1 MMGARPASQRGLT
14 IIELVVVMV
23 LVAVVA
29 AGVAS
34 IVGPS
39 VQSYGAVKLRAQ
51 MTDEADTAVRRMVN
65 DIQRAVPNSIRAPA
79 TNKCFELIPAVAG
92 GRYRMAA
99 DTSPG
104 HDSAGC
110 APSATCSAPLDTTRS
125 TTVFDSLSTLP
136 LTPAIGDWIVVNNQN
151 SNDVYDGHNRSA
163 ITGFAAA
170 PAAWMGAHRIDINA
184 KQFSQGYDGGRY
196 LVVPNNQRA
205 VFYVCSGADGS
216 TDTAGNGKGV
226 LYRLKNYGFNPTY
239 PTACPS
245 VAGADVILKGIVN
258 CTVTYNPNQGST
270 QQSGYLLLDLDLSR
284 NAEAVHLTMGAHVSN
299 AP

>member
-1 MMGARPASQRGLT
+1 MNGARPASQRGLT

-23 LVAVVA
+23 LVAVIA

-39 VQSYGAVKLRAQ
+39 VQSYSAVKLRAQ
-51 MTDEADTAVRRMVN
+51 MTDESDTAVRRMVN
-65 DIQRAVPNSIRAPA
+65 DIQRAVPNSIRSPN
-79 TNKCFELIPAVAG
+79 NKCFELIPAVAG

-99 DTSPG
+99 DTSSG

-110 APSATCSAPLDTTRS
+110 APSATCSAPLDTTKS
-125 TTVFDSLSTLP
+125 TTVFDSLSALP
-136 LTPAIGDWIVVNNQN
+136 LTPASGDWVVVNNQN
-151 SNDVYDGHNRSA
+151 SNDVYDGYNRSA
-163 ITGFAAA
+163 ITGFVAA
-170 PAAWMGAHRIDINA
+170 PAAWMGAHRISINA

-196 LVVPNNQRA
+196 LIVPNNQRA
-205 VFYVCSGADGS
+205 VFYVCSGADGT
-216 TDTAGNGKGV
+216 TDASGNGKGV
-226 LYRLKNYGFNPTY
+226 LYRLKNYGFNSAY
-239 PTACPS
+239 PAACPS
-245 VAGADVILKGIVN
+245 VVGADVILKGIVN

-284 NAEAVHLTMGAHVSN
+284 NSEAVHLTMGAHVSN